1 MLNISKTIT
10 MFFHK
15 VLIFILKKLHKIHLD
30 IINKYDLCKSEYQF
44 LTPFDKADK
53 NGKYSQALNEA
64 LENKKVKNIAVSG
77 SYGSGKSSF
86 IKTFE
91 VNNPQFN
98 FLDISLATFNK
109 PETDISIVE
118 KSILQQMFYKVET
131 KDIPQSRFKKINAI
145 KNLWFKTLFT
155 MIYIL
160 SILIF
165 IDSSLVKNLFFP
177 KDLILIPLLII
188 LYGSY
193 KIVKV
198 LIQNYRGITLDKM
211 NLQSLE
217 ISTNK
222 DNESSLLNK
231 YLDEILYFFEKT
243 DYQIVVFQDLD
254 RFENLEIFTKL
265 RELNNFIN
273 NSNQVNKRVVFLY
286 AIKDDMFSDTQNNRT
301 KFFDFIIPI
310 IPIINY
316 SNSYEKLLEYF
327 KNKLIVDSNGENN
340 DNKDGIE
347 KEFLSSISLYI
358 EDMRLLKNIYNE
370 YSIYNKKI
378 GEGQDK
384 TKLLAMIIYKNFY
397 PNDFSKLHKKQGL
410 LYEVFNN
417 GFKTIE
423 EKIKKINSNTIKNIK
438 ELRMVYILKIIER
451 FGSSFSQ
458 RIFVNKD
465 TSLTIS
471 ESIEDENFNLLKMSS
486 HISYNNWQNN
496 VTFKTIE
503 NLVNEKYTY
512 DEREKFISNKLEDND
527 LLVFLIQNKYID
539 EDYKMYISYEHQQ
552 SISSNEVKFLKCLK
566 NPLSNEKLNFNYQL
580 DNFDELLKEER
591 IRIDE
596 FNNKEVLNLSLVDYL
611 IEKQD
616 EYPKQIEQLFQ
627 QLSNDSDSSKKFIL
641 YFIHNCNQRT
651 KFVKLIVKF
660 YQKLWILFTDKK
672 EEKLH
677 TYFGWI
683 IHYADYA
690 DILKLNEE
698 DSLKKYLTNTSFMQS
713 FTGAEAKKV
722 IKLIESLDIKFTSLD
737 DFGSNEI
744 INYIFSKS
752 QYAITPYM
760 INKMIYIKCA
770 PKSEVEEYL
779 KVAHLTTIKSDK
791 LIKDKEVLI
800 DYINSNINEYIKNVF
815 LKIDT
820 NTKESEEIIIELLN
834 NEDLEK
840 KLKIEIIKQQNNKI
854 SDISSI
860 EEQELWDT
868 LLEQNKVKSTW
879 INMSQYYDYIG
890 FNDTLIQFLSIENNA
905 WELSKV
911 RIDVEYCEK
920 YPEFNTKLLIDIFEE
935 NNFNLKVYELLIK
948 NVDYAYKEDE
958 DISNLDENK
967 ISLLNQYD
975 VFKFESFSFNVL
987 KRNTLSEHIKLIE
1000 KNIDEYLDRYDE
1012 FLIDTDDLRK
1022 LLNSSKITDSIK
1034 KDLIEMIDYDLISN
1048 KDIAKLIYSYID
1060 KTIIKSINYTKKMLE
1075 NLENLESKVN
1085 LVIEQIS
1092 GFNNEELI
1100 EILQLLPD
1108 EYSQIANLD
1117 GTELILKNTQYNK
1130 KLIKILYD
1138 REFIINYKIEKNK
1151 IKLEIKDNLK
1161 EV

>member
-1 MLNISKTIT
+1 MKNKIV
-10 MFFHK
+10 K
-15 VLIFILKKLHKIHLD
+15 VLDKALIFILRKINKIHLD
-30 IINKYDLCKSEYQF
+30 IMNKHNLNESEYQF

-64 LENKKVKNIAVSG
+64 LENKKVKNIAISG

-91 VNNPQFN
+91 LNNPKWN

-145 KNLWFKTLFT
+145 NNLWFKAVFT

-177 KDLILIPLLII
+177 KDLIFVPLLII

-193 KIVKV
+193 KIIKV

-273 NSNQVNKRVVFLY
+273 NSNQVNKRIVFLY
-286 AIKDDMFSDTQNNRT
+286 AVKDDMFSDTQNNRT

-327 KNKLIVDSNGENN
+327 NNELIVDNNEENN

-347 KEFLSSISLYI
+347 KEFLSSVSLYI

-397 PNDFSKLHKKQGL
+397 PNDFSRLHKKQGL

-423 EKIKKINSNTIKNIK
+423 EKIKKINSNSSKNIK

-451 FGSSFSQ
+451 FGSNFSQ
-458 RIFVNKD
+458 TIFVNKN

-471 ESIEDENFNLLKMSS
+471 ESVEDENFNLLKKSD

-496 VTFKTIE
+496 VKFKTIE
-503 NLVNEKYTY
+503 NLVNDKYTY
-512 DEREKFISNKLEDND
+512 DEREKLISNKLEDND
-527 LLVFLIQNKYID
+527 LLAFLIQNKYIN
-539 EDYKMYISYEHQQ
+539 EDYKMYVSYEHQQ
-552 SISSNEVKFLKCLK
+552 SISSNEVKFLKHLK
-566 NPLSNEKLNFNYQL
+566 NPSSNEKLDFNYQL
-580 DNFDELLKEER
+580 DNFYELLKKER
-591 IRIDE
+591 IRIEE
-596 FNNKEVLNLSLVDYL
+596 FNNKEILNLYLVDYL
-611 IEKQD
+611 IENQGK
-616 EYPKQIEQLFQ
+616 YPKQIEKLFQ
-627 QLSNDSDSSKKFIL
+627 QLSNDSDSSKEFIIN
-641 YFIHNCNQRT
+641 YIDNGNKKTIF
-651 KFVKLIVKF
+651 FKLIIKYYKMFWVLVSYKKPR
-660 YQKLWILFTDKK
+660 KLDDYFKWIIEFCDIEIGNILELNQNNSLKEYLSNLKNIPEYTSKEK
-672 EEKLH
+672 EEKVNGIIHELNIKFSSLH
-677 TYFGWI
+677 TIKSMTISKFIYKNY
-683 IHYADYA
+683 HY
-690 DILKLNEE
+690 ILTEYMINRMILLNCAPKEKVKE
-698 DSLKKYLTNTSFMQS
+698 SLKIAH
-713 FTGAEAKKV
+713 FTT
-722 IKLIESLDIKFTSLD
+722 INSDKLIESKKI
-737 DFGSNEI
+737 
-744 INYIFSKS
+744 
-752 QYAITPYM
+752 
-760 INKMIYIKCA
+760 
-770 PKSEVEEYL
+770 
-779 KVAHLTTIKSDK
+779 
-791 LIKDKEVLI
+791 LIKHILK
-800 DYINSNINEYIKNVF
+800 NINEYIKNVF

-820 NTKESEEIIIELLN
+820 NTEESEETIKELLDN
-834 NEDLEK
+834 KDLDASLKVEVVK
-840 KLKIEIIKQQNNKI
+840 KQNNSITKI
-854 SDISSI
+854 DSV
-860 EEQELWDT
+860 EQQELWDI
-868 LLEQNKVKSTW
+868 LLEQNKVKPTW
-879 INMSQYYDYIG
+879 ENMSQYYDHIG
-890 FNDTLIQFLSIENNA
+890 FNDTLIEYLSIENNA
-905 WELSKV
+905 LELSKV
-911 RIDVEYCEK
+911 RADKKYCEEH
-920 YPEFNTKLLIDIFEE
+920 PEFNIGLLEDILQSNVFDIKIYKNLVE
-935 NNFNLKVYELLIK
+935 NNDRIYPTLDISGL
-948 NVDYAYKEDE
+948 DE
-958 DISNLDENK
+958 DK
-967 ISLLNQYD
+967 ISLLVEHNIFQ
-975 VFKFESFSFNVL
+975 FISKNFNHL
-987 KRNTLSEHIKLIE
+987 KEYTETCHIELIE
-1000 KNIDEYLDRYDE
+1000 KNINDYLDKYDE
-1012 FLIDTDDLRK
+1012 FNIDTEDLIK
-1022 LLNSSKITDSIK
+1022 LLNSSKITDGIK
-1034 KDLIEMIDYDLISN
+1034 KDLIEKIDYDLISN
-1048 KDIAKLIYSYID
+1048 KDIAKLIYSYVD
-1060 KTIIKSINYTKKMLE
+1060 KTIIKLIYYTKKMLE
-1075 NLENLESKVN
+1075 NLESLESKIN

-1092 GFNNEELI
+1092 EFNNEELI

-1117 GTELILKNTQYNK
+1117 DSETVLKNNQYNK

-1138 REFIINYKIEKNK
+1138 REFIINDEIEKNK
-1151 IKLEIKDNLK
+1151 IKLYIKDK
-1161 EV
+1161 EKEIE